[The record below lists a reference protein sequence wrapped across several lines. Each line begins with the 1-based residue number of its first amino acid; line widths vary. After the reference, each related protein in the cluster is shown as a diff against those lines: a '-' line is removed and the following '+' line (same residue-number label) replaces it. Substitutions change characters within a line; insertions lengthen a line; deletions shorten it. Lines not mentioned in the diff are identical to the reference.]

1 MQFKLDSRPI
11 YFQYAPCDVMH
22 TMNRQRIDVKCV
34 CEMHLD
40 QEQLAKP
47 FRKIFRGVR
56 GGNGLVLSL
65 FL

>member
-1 MQFKLDSRPI
+1 MP
-11 YFQYAPCDVMH
+11 A
-22 TMNRQRIDVKCV
+22 MNRQWIDVSCV

-56 GGNGLVLSL
+56 GGNGLVPSL